1 MSAPKKPED
10 MNVLIVDDEE
20 KICELIKIFLESA
33 FPFRSIVMAPNSA
46 QAMQKFANQDFDLVI
61 CDHVMPGKAGIEF
74 IEQLRHSVKY
84 SKIKV
89 ILISGYLQQEDVLQ
103 AIQLGIKHV
112 IVKPFTRQHL
122 VNQVADILKINL
134 EDKVG

>member
-1 MSAPKKPED
+1 MSASKKPQD
-10 MNVLIVDDEE
+10 MNVLVVDDEE

-33 FPFRSIVMAPNSA
+33 FEFRSIVTAPNSA

-61 CDHVMPGKAGIEF
+61 VDHVMPGKAGIEF
-74 IEQLRHSVKY
+74 VEQLRHSVKY
-84 SKIKV
+84 NKIKV
-89 ILISGYLQQEDVLQ
+89 ILISGYLQQEDVVQ

-122 VNQVADILKINL
+122 VNQVADILKIDL